1 MSPSG
6 RAGMGSPGPL
16 GRLGAPSMPSRARS
30 KGGKLGSLHWN
41 KKQQSLVLPSV
52 GWKGCE

>member
-41 KKQQSLVLPSV
+41 KKQQRLVLPSV